1 MKFGSLPCVLTCAA
15 LALVASASHALPIQY
30 AGNRAG
36 FEATLSTKITDDYSA
51 YTVGDISNSPSLHVY
66 TDAGMS
72 AVLGETD
79 YRSTTFQ
86 DVNITFPFPP
96 SGNLA
101 YCAGCNGSFLLSFTS
116 TSVGDATGV
125 FGVGFDILEATNF
138 HAFVVFG
145 DNTTLDVAL
154 ASLAPGFWGITAD
167 ERIRSIHVGLAN
179 GAPTSSG
186 AFDGISI
193 DNLTIGRQGETVDPA
208 PVPEPAGIALLGAGL
223 VAAGLHRRRRHG

>member
-1 MKFGSLPCVLTCAA
+1 MKFGSLPCVLTAAA
-15 LALVASASHALPIQY
+15 LILVASTSHALPIQY

-51 YTVGDISNSPSLHVY
+51 YTLGDVTNTPGGLHVY
-66 TDAGMS
+66 SDAGMS

-96 SGNLA
+96 SGNPA

-138 HAFVVFG
+138 HAYVVFG

-167 ERIRSIHVGLAN
+167 ERIRSIHLGLAN
-179 GAPTSSG
+179 GAPTPSG
-186 AFDGISI
+186 AFDGVSI
-193 DNLTIGRQGETVDPA
+193 DNLTIGRQVDPA
-208 PVPEPAGIALLGAGL
+208 PVPEPASIALLGAGL